1 MTSKV
6 TLDDVY
12 ETLKKLE
19 EVEQFPMQR
28 PLEDNSGNTYYSVKI
43 ILQNACVFFHRLD

>member
-1 MTSKV
+1 MRSSSASGMSSSSSSKV

-19 EVEQFPMQR
+19 QVEQFPVQP
-28 PLEDNSGNTYYSVKI
+28 PLEEDSGISF
-43 ILQNACVFFHRLD
+43 QSH